1 MLSGERMKLLQ
12 KLSSFLHFVKEN
24 LVAGV
29 CRRQPGSKLRF
40 EETTR
45 FGATRMLLLCLS
57 LASSSSAQQA
67 QPSEYQIKAAFIF
80 NFAKFVEW
88 PAAAFAD
95 EKSPLCIG
103 VFGDNPFGADLERF
117 IRDKTINDHPLTMRE
132 CPTLEEAKKCHILFI
147 SASEKTRL
155 REIFKTL
162 QGANVLTV
170 SETDGFTEMGGMVNF
185 VSEGNKIRFQI
196 DDGSAKSV
204 GLKISAKLLSLAAPR
219 RARAGISPT
228 TVREP
233 GQPPRRLRQSGF
245 QQAADSRSPSHSTA
259 PQRAVAVPNS
269 QLLTSD
275 ADENSA

>member
-1 MLSGERMKLLQ
+1 MKLLRT
-12 KLSSFLHFVKEN
+12 LSSAFLRFVKEN

-45 FGATRMLLLCLS
+45 FGATLMLLLSLL
-57 LASSSSAQQA
+57 LASSSSAQPA
-67 QPSEYQIKAAFIF
+67 QPSEYQVKAAFIF
-80 NFAKFVEW
+80 NFAKFIEW
-88 PAAAFAD
+88 PAATFAN
-95 EKSPLCIG
+95 EKSPLYIG
-103 VFGDNPFGADLERF
+103 VLGDNPFGADLERF

-147 SASEKTRL
+147 SASEKKRL
-155 REIFKTL
+155 PEIFKTL

-196 DDGSAKSV
+196 NDGSAKSA
-204 GLKISAKLLSLAAPR
+204 GLKVSAKLLSLAWSR
-219 RARAGISPT
+219 RASAGIFPT
-228 TVREP
+228 TVRVL
-233 GQPPRRLRQSGF
+233 GQHPRRLKQSGF
-245 QQAADSRSPSHSTA
+245 QHAADFRGASHSKA
-259 PQRAVAVPNS
+259 PRQAVAVPDS